1 MLYFAE
7 LLLPLHPLGTVTGR
21 VGCHPCPSCGRVYKV
36 RSSLNRHV
44 RYECGAAKKQQQCN
58 ICGKK
63 YTRPEYVREHYHRR
77 HPLATY
83 EQYQLC

>member
-1 MLYFAE
+1 M
-7 LLLPLHPLGTVTGR
+7 TGR